1 MIVTD
6 HAPHSAEEK
15 AKGMELAPFGI
26 VGFETAFPLLYTKF
40 VATGKWDLA
49 LLVKRMTSDPARV
62 FGLAT
67 GVLEAGKAADLTMI
81 DLEAEKEVNPEEFAT
96 KGRNTPFTGW
106 KLKGWPVMTWVD
118 GEVKWS
124 EQNGF

>member
-1 MIVTD
+1 
-6 HAPHSAEEK
+6 
-15 AKGMELAPFGI
+15 MELAPFGI

-81 DLEAEKEVNPEEFAT
+81 DLEAEK
-96 KGRNTPFTGW
+96 K
-106 KLKGWPVMTWVD
+106 
-118 GEVKWS
+118 
-124 EQNGF
+124 